1 MTGRLDKKVAIV
13 TGAADGM
20 GNAIARLFLKEG
32 ASVVATDI
40 NGEKLNAAMGSDPK
54 VRSVAIDITAAD
66 APTKIVETAIEAFG
80 GIDIV
85 VNAAGIF
92 QMVDVTDIE
101 LDIWDR
107 TMAVNVTAPM
117 RLTLAAIPA
126 LKRSGQGRII
136 NIASINSKLARRGAS
151 IYTTSKHAIAGFTIS
166 LAVELGEFGITA
178 NWINPGTILTG
189 ITRPYMEDPVWA
201 HYMEN
206 QNVLG
211 RIGQPEEIAHAA
223 LYLADPM
230 AGFTTGHGL
239 TVDGGYTARF
249 DDAGLVGNAGATAEG

>member
-1 MTGRLDKKVAIV
+1 
-13 TGAADGM
+13 M
-20 GNAIARLFLKEG
+20 GFAIARLFVEEG
-32 ASVVATDI
+32 ASIVATDI
-40 NGEKLNAAMGSDPK
+40 DGPKLNAAFGSNPH
-54 VRSVAIDITAAD
+54 VRTVAIDITATD
-66 APTKIVETAIEAFG
+66 APAQIVDAAKEIFG

-92 QMVDVTDIE
+92 QMVDVTDIQ
-101 LDIWDR
+101 LDMWDR

-126 LKRSGQGRII
+126 LKQSGQGRII

-189 ITRPYMEDPVWA
+189 ITRPYMEDPIWA
-201 HYMEN
+201 QYMEN

-249 DDAGLVGNAGATAEG
+249 DDAGLVGNAGAAIES

>member
-1 MTGRLDKKVAIV
+1 V

-20 GNAIARLFLKEG
+20 GLAIAKLFLTEG
-32 ASVVATDI
+32 ARVVATDI
-40 NGEKLNAAMGSDPK
+40 NGEKLAAAFAEQPNVK
-54 VRSVAIDITAAD
+54 TVPVDITAAE
-66 APTKIVETAIEAFG
+66 APALIVDNALKSFD
-80 GIDIV
+80 GIDV
-85 VNAAGIF
+85 LVNAAGIF

-101 LDIWDR
+101 QAMWDR
-107 TMAVNVTAPM
+107 MMAVNVTAPM

-126 LKRSGQGRII
+126 LKKSGQGRII

-151 IYTTSKHAIAGFTIS
+151 VYTTSKHAIAGFTIS

-189 ITRPYMEDPVWA
+189 ITRPYMEDPVWR

-211 RIGQPEEIAHAA
+211 RIGRPEEIAHAA
-223 LYLADPM
+223 LYLADSM
-230 AGFTTGHGL
+230 SGFTTGHGL

-249 DDAGLVGNAGATAEG
+249 DDAGLVGNRSE